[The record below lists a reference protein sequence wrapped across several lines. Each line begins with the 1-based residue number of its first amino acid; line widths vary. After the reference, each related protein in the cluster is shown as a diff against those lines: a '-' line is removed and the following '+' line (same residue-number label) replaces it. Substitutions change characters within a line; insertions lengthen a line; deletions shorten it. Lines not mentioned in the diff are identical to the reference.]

1 MPEIIEKSKSFLRRH
16 PITDIIS
23 QITYNMN
30 FEIIKM
36 SEHKDMRNIECRM
49 PNFKLR
55 NLLFAIR
62 YSISE
67 VGWGLPHH
75 YSTSLYHLVFFGL
88 FSVLCLFS
96 GCANSLHEIGQRPP
110 TPDANRAELME
121 ITEDVLTR
129 MHFEIDKYD
138 TEAGYLNTRPLEGA
152 QFFELWRS
160 DNIGAQNFALGNLH
174 SIRRTVEIRFSE
186 NFATTQAFAETNID
200 CVVHIQRL
208 SMPEQEVTSSAR
220 AYAMFSRSSPGL
232 QTLVLNPEQQK
243 DMAWIDL
250 GQDEKLEREIFKRI
264 SSTLGVRGSYSVTRT
279 SSEARA
285 TSGEK

>member
-1 MPEIIEKSKSFLRRH
+1 
-16 PITDIIS
+16 
-23 QITYNMN
+23 MN

-36 SEHKDMRNIECRM
+36 GEHKDTRNIECRM

-55 NLLFAIR
+55 NSLFAIR

-75 YSTSLYHLVFFGL
+75 YSTSLYTLVFFGL

-110 TPDANRAELME
+110 TPDANKAEVIE

-129 MHFEIDKYD
+129 MHFEIDKID
-138 TEAGYLNTRPLEGA
+138 SEAGYIKTRPLEGG

-160 DNIGAQNFALGNLH
+160 DNVGAQNWLMGNLH
-174 SIRRTVEIRFSE
+174 SVRRTAEI
-186 NFATTQAFAETNID
+186 NID
-200 CVVHIQRL
+200 NYIDCAVHIQRL
-208 SMPEQEVTSSAR
+208 SMPEQEITSSAR

-232 QTLVLNPEQQK
+232 QTLVLNPEQQQS
-243 DMAWIDL
+243 MAWTDL
-250 GQDEKLEREIFKRI
+250 GQDEELEREIVKRI
-264 SSTLGVRGSYSVTRT
+264 FSTLDARRT
-279 SSEARA
+279 
-285 TSGEK
+285 TKKGNM